1 MRLWRVGLCR
11 LMYSFSDDGR
21 PRRSEPGSGV
31 RGVRAE
37 PDALLLSIAR
47 DVAAGSREAARGQRR

>member
-11 LMYSFSDDGR
+11 LMCSFSDDGW
-21 PRRSEPGSGV
+21 PRRAEPGLAA

-37 PDALLLSIAR
+37 PVSSLPPSAR
-47 DVAAGSREAARGQRR
+47 GVAAGIREAARGPRR

>member
-11 LMYSFSDDGR
+11 LMYSFADDGW
-21 PRRSEPGSGV
+21 PRRAESGSGALGVCAEPGAS
-31 RGVRAE
+31 
-37 PDALLLSIAR
+37 LLAITR